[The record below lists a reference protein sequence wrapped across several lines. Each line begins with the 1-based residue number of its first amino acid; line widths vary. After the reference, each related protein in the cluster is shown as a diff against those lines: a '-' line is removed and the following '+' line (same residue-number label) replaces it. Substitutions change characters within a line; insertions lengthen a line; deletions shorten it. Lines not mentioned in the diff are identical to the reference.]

1 MAPEK
6 FSNEFRIKL
15 LETIMLTIPIFFL
28 YRHKS
33 KSSAVPSSLSKS
45 MYEHNEE
52 MKDAM
57 KYMDEIYS
65 EVMGQ
70 IEQVP
75 QYEEIKPILVRLRE
89 AIDYTVPY
97 GKRFKGVHIV
107 SHFKLLADP
116 KFITPENVKLS
127 RVLGWCAEIV
137 STKRFTV
144 NPLLEQLFFTDPS
157 IFLYAG

>member
-1 MAPEK
+1 
-6 FSNEFRIKL
+6 
-15 LETIMLTIPIFFL
+15 
-28 YRHKS
+28 
-33 KSSAVPSSLSKS
+33 

-70 IEQVP
+70 IEQVS
-75 QYEEIKPILVRLRE
+75 QYEQLKPILVRLKE

-127 RVLGWCAEIV
+127 GVLGWCAEIV
-137 STKRFTV
+137 SVLNVYAV
-144 NPLLEQLFFTDPS
+144 NPLLNNLYFTDPS

>member
-1 MAPEK
+1 MLFENGAWEIK
-6 FSNEFRIKL
+6 FQNKL
-15 LETIMLTIPIFFL
+15 LIFVSQEINLVF

-65 EVMGQ
+65 EVIGQ
-70 IEQVP
+70 IDQVP
-75 QYEEIKPILVRLRE
+75 QYEQLKPILVRLKE

-127 RVLGWCAEIV
+127 GVLGWCAEIV
-137 STKRFTV
+137 SV
-144 NPLLEQLFFTDPS
+144 LNVYS
-157 IFLYAG
+157 

>member
-1 MAPEK
+1 
-6 FSNEFRIKL
+6 
-15 LETIMLTIPIFFL
+15 
-28 YRHKS
+28 
-33 KSSAVPSSLSKS
+33 
-45 MYEHNEE
+45 MYDHNEE

-57 KYMDEIYS
+57 KYMDEIYP

-75 QYEEIKPILVRLRE
+75 QYKELKPILIRLRD

-127 RVLGWCAEIV
+127 GVLGWCAEIV
-137 STKRFTV
+137 SIKYLQSLVCYT
-144 NPLLEQLFFTDPS
+144 QLISTDPS
-157 IFLYAG
+157 ILLHAGWHYGWLRHPKR

>member
-6 FSNEFRIKL
+6 LNFKTNCS
-15 LETIMLTIPIFFL
+15 FL
-28 YRHKS
+28 FPQEINLVFYRHKS

-70 IEQVP
+70 IEQVS
-75 QYEEIKPILVRLRE
+75 QYEQLKPILVRLKE

-127 RVLGWCAEIV
+127 GVLGWCAEIV
-137 STKRFTV
+137 SV
-144 NPLLEQLFFTDPS
+144 LNVYS
-157 IFLYAG
+157 